1 MGFVSTTKPVVVPPF
16 SDVTISGLT
25 RVSSLG
31 KTMVITDHD
40 SLHALPTGLV
50 TLPTLQEVNF
60 STGSSHRLPVQVR
73 NLTAFQITIPAKAV
87 ICKLQQADVID
98 PSECNSPSPEES
110 FLKQFTLNKSLS
122 SSEIG
127 QVEELLLKWKHIFST
142 GDTDLGR
149 TNQVKYHIILTNSEP
164 FRERYRRIP
173 PHLYQEVKEHLQNML
188 KAKVIKESDI
198 PFSSPIVLVRK
209 TDGSLRFCVDYR
221 KLNSRTVRDA
231 HSLPRIDD
239 TLDSLVGAKYFSSLD
254 LKAGYWQV
262 ELADDDKEKTAF
274 SAGPLG
280 FFQWETMPMG
290 LMNSGATFQHLMQ
303 KVMGDL
309 HLKEC
314 LLYLDDIIV
323 FSSSFSEHMKH
334 LESVF
339 KRLEAAGLKL
349 KPNKCH
355 ILQDEVKYLGHL
367 VSKDGIKTD
376 PSKIDCLKN

>member
-1 MGFVSTTKPVVVPPF
+1 MGFVSNTKPVVVPPF

-50 TLPTLQEVNF
+50 TLPTLQELNF
-60 STGSSHRLPVQVR
+60 STGSGHRLPVQVR

-149 TNQVKYHIILTNSEP
+149 TNQVKHHIVLTNSEP

-188 KAKVIKESDI
+188 KAKVIKESDS

-209 TDGSLRFCVDYR
+209 TDGSIRFCVDYR

-290 LMNSGATFQHLMQ
+290 LMNSRATFQRLMQ

-309 HLKEC
+309 HIKEC
-314 LLYLDDIIV
+314 LLYLDVIIV
-323 FSSSFSEHMKH
+323 FSSSFSEHMKC

-339 KRLEAAGLKL
+339 KRLEVAGLKL
-349 KPNKCH
+349 KSNKCH
-355 ILQDEVKYLGHL
+355 ILQDEVKYL
-367 VSKDGIKTD
+367 VT
-376 PSKIDCLKN
+376 